1 MQFFIWTRSTD
12 LIKLSL
18 IKMKFII
25 FIIFFIFNTSLIS
38 ATEILTYLE
47 SAYKN
52 NPILNAE
59 RENFKAIKENINISR
74 SEFLPSVSIS
84 GIQSS
89 QQDSNRANQAGV
101 TLPDTSNTSTT
112 QSVSIDQKIFQGFQ
126 GYNSIKKSKLESKK
140 AALKLKNIEQ
150 IILLESANV
159 YYDLVY
165 KIKNTKF
172 NLVNI
177 DLFER
182 QVEIDSSRV
191 QKGEITLTDL
201 AQSESSL
208 AGANAKFIT
217 AKTELL
223 TAKSNFERT
232 IRLPAP
238 KEVAN
243 ESSIK
248 KISLN
253 FPTSLS
259 EALNFSEKKNPKLLL
274 AKLDYEISEKN
285 VNIEQS
291 RFSPSASVNYTQSQ
305 SKDFSSSIDDIDK
318 ETLKATVTIPL
329 FKGGKNYSLLKKSK
343 FKKEQSNLLLQDT
356 INEVKTDTTNSW
368 SSYQSSESVLKATQ
382 AQVKAA
388 EIANEGIT
396 LEYDSG
402 NARTTLEVIQSRSLL
417 LNARISNAIAER
429 NFATS
434 KFELLAVVGELTLD
448 NLKKPHLN

>member
-1 MQFFIWTRSTD
+1 MQFFIWIRITD

-18 IKMKFII
+18 IKMKLII

-101 TLPDTSNTSTT
+101 SLPDKSNTSTT

-126 GYNSIKKSKLESKK
+126 GYNSIKKSQLESKK
-140 AALKLKNIEQ
+140 AALKLKDIEQ
-150 IILLESANV
+150 IILLQSANV

-172 NLVNI
+172 NLANI

-217 AKTELL
+217 AETELL

-238 KEVAN
+238 KEN
-243 ESSIK
+243 SIK

-259 EALNFSEKKNPKLLL
+259 EALNLSEKKNPKLLL
-274 AKLDYEISEKN
+274 AKLDYKISEKN

-291 RFSPSASVNYTQSQ
+291 RFSPSASVSYTQSQ

-343 FKKEQSNLLLQDT
+343 FKKEQSNLLLQNT

-402 NARTTLEVIQSRSLL
+402 NTRTTLEVIQSRSLL
-417 LNARISNAIAER
+417 LDARISNAKAER
-429 NFATS
+429 DFAVS
-434 KFELLAVVGELTLD
+434 KFELLAIIGKLTLK
-448 NLKKPHLN
+448 NLKKT

>member
-1 MQFFIWTRSTD
+1 MQFFIWTRNTI
-12 LIKLSL
+12 LIKLNL
-18 IKMKFII
+18 IKMKLIVFII
-25 FIIFFIFNTSLIS
+25 LFIFNTNLIFAS
-38 ATEILTYLE
+38 EILTYLE

-59 RENFKAIKENINISR
+59 RENYKAIKENINISR

-101 TLPDTSNTSTT
+101 SLPDKSNTSTT

-126 GYNSIKKSKLESKK
+126 GYNSIKKSQLESKK
-140 AALKLKNIEQ
+140 AALKLKDIEQ
-150 IILLESANV
+150 IILLQSANV

-172 NLVNI
+172 NLANI

-217 AKTELL
+217 AETELL

-238 KEVAN
+238 KEN
-243 ESSIK
+243 SIK

-259 EALNFSEKKNPKLLL
+259 EALNLSEKKNPKLLL
-274 AKLDYEISEKN
+274 AKLDYKISEKN

-291 RFSPSASVNYTQSQ
+291 RFSPSASVSYTQSQ

-368 SSYQSSESVLKATQ
+368 SSYQSSESVLKATL

-434 KFELLAVVGELTLD
+434 KFKLLAVIGELTLE
-448 NLKKPHLN
+448 NLKKSHLN

>member
-1 MQFFIWTRSTD
+1 MQFFTWTQNTS

-25 FIIFFIFNTSLIS
+25 FFIIIINSNLLFADEFLV
-38 ATEILTYLE
+38 YLE

-59 RENFKAIKENINISR
+59 RENYKATKENINISR
-74 SEFLPSVSIS
+74 SEFLPSVSILGS
-84 GIQSS
+84 
-89 QQDSNRANQAGV
+89 QDSKQNSNRTNQDGS
-101 TLPDTSNTSTT
+101 TLSDTSSTT
-112 QSVSIDQKIFQGFQ
+112 ETQSISIDQKIFQGFQ
-126 GYNSIKKSKLESKK
+126 GYNSIKKSVLESEQ
-140 AALKLKNIEQ
+140 AALKLKNTEQ
-150 IILLESANV
+150 KILLQSATA

-165 KIKNTKF
+165 KIKNTQF
-172 NLVNI
+172 NLANV

-182 QVEIDSSRV
+182 QVETDSSRL

-217 AKTELL
+217 AETELL

-238 KEVAN
+238 EELIKEN
-243 ESSIK
+243 FIK
-248 KISLN
+248 NISLN
-253 FPTSLS
+253 FLTDLNTALS
-259 EALNFSEKKNPKLLL
+259 FSEKNNPKLLL
-274 AKLDYEISEKN
+274 AKLDYEIAKKN
-285 VNIEQS
+285 VNIEKS
-291 RFSPSASVNYTQSQ
+291 KFSPSASVNYTQSQ
-305 SKDFSSSIDDIDK
+305 SKDFSSSIDESDK

-329 FKGGKNYSLLKKSK
+329 FKGGKNYSSLKKSK
-343 FKKEQSNLLLQDT
+343 FKKNQSNLILQDT
-356 INEVKTDTTNSW
+356 INEIKTDTVNAW
-368 SSYQSSESVLKATQ
+368 STYRSSVSVLKATQ

-402 NARTTLEVIQSRSLL
+402 NTRTTLEVIQSRTLL
-417 LNARISNAIAER
+417 LDARISYAIAER
-429 NFATS
+429 NFAIS
-434 KFELLAVVGELTLD
+434 KFDLLAVIGELTLKK
-448 NLKKPHLN
+448 LKKS

>member
-217 AKTELL
+217 AETELL

-238 KEVAN
+238 KEAAK

-253 FPTSLS
+253 FPASLS

-368 SSYQSSESVLKATQ
+368 SSYQSSESVLKATL

-434 KFELLAVVGELTLD
+434 KFKLLAVIGELTLE
-448 NLKKPHLN
+448 NLKKSHLN